1 MVRNVSSQRISVL
14 KQLDTQVGNSGADE
28 HSQITQADKALTP
41 GASENLLHLL
51 GSTTIPPEI
60 QSDLTFS
67 LTNQIADGLVKI
79 DSLPIEDME
88 YEGHL
93 AIAFMLVQNSVNGK
107 GLERK
112 TSVLG
117 GMMGNPGRKLGGFF
131 RKNKGYDSG
140 FNEGSGS

>member
-1 MVRNVSSQRISVL
+1 MPRNVNSQRISVL

-28 HSQITQADKALTP
+28 HSHITQADKALTP
-41 GASENLLHLL
+41 GATENLLHLL

-60 QSDLTFS
+60 QTDLTSS

-79 DSLPIEDME
+79 DSLPIDDME

-93 AIAFMLVQNSVNGK
+93 AIAFMLVQNSVGGK

-117 GMMGNPGRKLGGFF
+117 GMLGSPGRKLGSFF

-140 FNEGSGS
+140 FSEGS